1 MKEYKEKLHTAFEK
15 IAAEPVCL
23 RTVEQATAVADLLL
37 LLKKLEKTDTEAASC
52 FDRAAAEEWAKH
64 MENADGTTGA
74 HWTMSQTDAVA
85 ESVGLP
91 HDIPRW
97 AFGVTMNMMY
107 SDYYDV
113 AMQFGVN
120 RPDFYAALAKAFLM
134 DKDAPAP
141 VEKLCAYYE
150 HIARAKR
157 DV

>member
-1 MKEYKEKLHTAFEK
+1 MKQYIEELYNEMQEVMGKPLTLGRVEEVKTYAKTIHALEKLEGREEH
-15 IAAEPVCL
+15 
-23 RTVEQATAVADLLL
+23 
-37 LLKKLEKTDTEAASC
+37 EA
-52 FDRAAAEEWAKH
+52 FDRAAAEKWAKH

-85 ESVGLP
+85 ESIGLP

-97 AFGVTMNMMY
+97 AWGVAMNMMY

-150 HIARAKR
+150 HIARKFS
-157 DV
+157 

>member
-1 MKEYKEKLHTAFEK
+1 MKQYIRELYNEMQEVMGKPLT
-15 IAAEPVCL
+15 L
-23 RTVEQATAVADLLL
+23 GRVEEVKTYAKTIHA
-37 LLKKLEKTDTEAASC
+37 LERLEGREEHET

-150 HIARAKR
+150 HIARKFS
-157 DV
+157 

>member
-1 MKEYKEKLHTAFEK
+1 MKQYIEELYNEMQEVMGKPLTLGRVEEVKTYAKTIHALEKLEGREEHEK
-15 IAAEPVCL
+15 
-23 RTVEQATAVADLLL
+23 
-37 LLKKLEKTDTEAASC
+37 

-74 HWTMSQTDAVA
+74 HWTMSQTDAIA
-85 ESVGLP
+85 ESIGLP

-113 AMQFGVN
+113 AMQFSVN

-150 HIARAKR
+150 NIANENANES
-157 DV
+157 